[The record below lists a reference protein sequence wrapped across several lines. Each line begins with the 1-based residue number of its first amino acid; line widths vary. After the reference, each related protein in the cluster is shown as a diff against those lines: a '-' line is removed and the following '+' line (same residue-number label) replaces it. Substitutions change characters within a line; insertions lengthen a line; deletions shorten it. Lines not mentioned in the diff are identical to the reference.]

1 MKSRRDK
8 LKIPSLT
15 LDLSPTCQSPTLLS
29 PCSPCSPCS
38 PLQTL
43 HPWSAV
49 SHTLDHLAWSGF
61 SWLGASVGQRT
72 GGCIGSSAAV
82 RTEQHA
88 ADRMN
93 TKGTPEKKRR
103 WWGQQQQQQ

>member
-43 HPWSAV
+43 HPWRSRGRNQALNIRDPSRPLPKPFKLHNAV
-49 SHTLDHLAWSGF
+49 TVRNKDGQITSEKGMKDFEMPYQTLRS
-61 SWLGASVGQRT
+61 
-72 GGCIGSSAAV
+72 
-82 RTEQHA
+82 
-88 ADRMN
+88 
-93 TKGTPEKKRR
+93 
-103 WWGQQQQQQ
+103 